1 MIGDQVSHL
10 FNVFFILCHRF
21 LLVSLHLD
29 TASLLESVDNMLE
42 DFPAQQLH
50 RETFNAFVLGVVS
63 QWTLCMS
70 FSSYHQATIL
80 TESSVEN
87 WGLEGS

>member
-10 FNVFFILCHRF
+10 FNVFFILGHRF
-21 LLVSLHLD
+21 FLVSLDLEN
-29 TASLLESVDNMLE
+29 ASLQSVDNMLE
-42 DFPAQQLH
+42 DFPAQQLP
-50 RETFNAFVLGVVS
+50 RETFNAFVLGVS

-87 WGLEGS
+87 WGLKGI

>member
-10 FNVFFILCHRF
+10 INVFFILYHRF
-21 LLVSLHLD
+21 LLMSLHLD

-42 DFPAQQLH
+42 DFPAQQLP
-50 RETFNAFVLGVVS
+50 RETFNAFVLGVS

-80 TESSVEN
+80 TKSSVEN
-87 WGLEGS
+87 WGLEGI

>member
-10 FNVFFILCHRF
+10 FNVFFILCHSF
-21 LLVSLHLD
+21 LLVSLDLEN
-29 TASLLESVDNMLE
+29 ASLLESVDNMLE
-42 DFPAQQLH
+42 DFPAQQLP
-50 RETFNAFVLGVVS
+50 RETFNAFVLGVS

-80 TESSVEN
+80 TKSSVEN
-87 WGLEGS
+87 WGLEGI